1 MLHCIKNSGEAML
14 RVLLVDDNAE
24 RAATVR
30 AGLEAD
36 GCQVVDIA
44 RDPTDLVSRVRKAA
58 ADVIVCDIDN
68 PSRDAIES
76 MRALQRDEPRPVV
89 MFVDQSDPDSIGAAM
104 EAGIA
109 AYVIE
114 GLSPNRVRSVVD
126 VAIARFRAHQAL
138 RSELAEARGALEER
152 KVVERAKGILMR
164 TRGLDEEAA
173 YRALRTLA
181 MEQGRRLIDI
191 ANGVIAVGSLL
202 GSRQIKAKK

>member
-1 MLHCIKNSGEAML
+1 ML
-14 RVLLVDDNAE
+14 RVLLVDDNAA
-24 RAATVR
+24 RAAEVQS
-30 AGLEAD
+30 GLEAD
-36 GCQVVDIA
+36 GCQVVAILPDA
-44 RDPTDLVSRVRKAA
+44 ADLVSRVRQAA
-58 ADVIVCDIDN
+58 ADVIVCDIDS

-104 EAGIA
+104 DAGVA

-114 GLSPNRVRSVVD
+114 GLSPRRVRSVVD

-138 RSELAEARGALEER
+138 RTELAEARDALQER

-164 TRGLDEEAA
+164 ARGLDEEAA
-173 YRALRTLA
+173 YRALRTMA
-181 MEQGRRLIDI
+181 MEQGRRLVDI

-202 GSRQIKAKK
+202 GSRAGRPKK

>member
-1 MLHCIKNSGEAML
+1 ML
-14 RVLLVDDNAE
+14 RVLLVDDNAA
-24 RAATVR
+24 RAETVR

-44 RDPTDLVSRVRKAA
+44 PDPTDLVGRVRLAA
-58 ADVIVCDIDN
+58 ADVIVCDIDS

-104 EAGIA
+104 EAGVA

-138 RSELAEARGALEER
+138 RVELAEARGALEER
-152 KVVERAKGILMR
+152 KAVERAKGILMR
-164 TRGLDEEAA
+164 SRGLDEDAA
-173 YRALRTLA
+173 YRALRTMA
-181 MEQGRRLIDI
+181 MEQGRRLIEI
-191 ANGVIAVGSLL
+191 ANSVIAVGSLL
-202 GSRQIKAKK
+202 EPRQKKIKK